1 MQGELYSVCAV
12 VLFALG
18 LIAFL
23 VRSGVFYKILALNVM
38 GIGVFMLLLATSAF
52 YPNAVDTVTHAMVLT
67 GIVVAVAGSALALNL
82 ASQIDLPSQS
92 SEPNSHDHPH

>member
-1 MQGELYSVCAV
+1 MQAELYSVCSV

-18 LIAFL
+18 VIAFL
-23 VRSGVFYKILALNVM
+23 VRPGVFHKVLALNVM

-52 YPNAVDTVTHAMVLT
+52 YPNAVDPVTHGMVLT

-82 ASQIDLPSQS
+82 ATQIDIPSQPNKPS
-92 SEPNSHDHPH
+92 SHEQSQ

>member
-1 MQGELYSVCAV
+1 VQADLYSVCAV
-12 VLFALG
+12 ILFALG

-23 VRSGVFYKILALNVM
+23 VKSGGFHKVLALNVM

-52 YPNAVDTVTHAMVLT
+52 YPNAIDPLTHGMVLT

-82 ASQIDLPSQS
+82 ATQIDLPSQS
-92 SEPNSHDHPH
+92 DDMTRHDKPD